1 MASCGLVLRLR
12 PPGTPAAR
20 RRARSVSHRPGMN
33 TSKSAHACPDVVTY
47 AENTVVTQFSTC
59 PVHPAC
65 CGATHAV
72 ASPSFSCAVSST
84 AIPGP
89 IRSPGSHGSQARA
102 RPGSSA
108 RSFSQ
113 SHRYEPSSACI
124 RYGDSCPAASARD
137 QQFAFTP
144 GASSA
149 TYANAVPALRR
160 CARTRPSTALT
171 CASTLSAH
179 PDTSPMLAFAAVS
192 LLSLVTHQATRHGR
206 PGFHPCNS
214 GTPLI
219 AITQRDPSAGHPPVI
234 PLPAASGSSLS
245 VKPRLYYLWPH
256 RNPASKDRQY
266 G

>member
-1 MASCGLVLRLR
+1 MWWAAPHIPCLTPSAVGVVAQCGCCGLYAASKFGPPSLHPVRRL
-12 PPGTPAAR
+12 
-20 RRARSVSHRPGMN
+20 V
-33 TSKSAHACPDVVTY
+33 
-47 AENTVVTQFSTC
+47 
-59 PVHPAC
+59 
-65 CGATHAV
+65 
-72 ASPSFSCAVSST
+72 
-84 AIPGP
+84 PGP
-89 IRSPGSHGSQARA
+89 
-102 RPGSSA
+102 
-108 RSFSQ
+108 
-113 SHRYEPSSACI
+113 
-124 RYGDSCPAASARD
+124 SARD

-144 GASSA
+144 GASPA

-234 PLPAASGSSLS
+234 PLPAASGSSPS
-245 VKPRLYYLWPH
+245 VKPRPYYGLGRIEVGIARFPK
-256 RNPASKDRQY
+256 RDCCSSETPTCS
-266 G
+266 